1 MSTMAKPNEQN
12 LVILEHSFKV
22 IRRIEKPSKNPLQ
35 PFKEALS
42 GKTCGMLQLSFRNAS
57 PYFEAR
63 NCSSFL
69 NVGPYD
75 QKKRK
80 GVAATR

>member
-1 MSTMAKPNEQN
+1 MAKPNEQN

-22 IRRIEKPSKNPLQ
+22 IRLIEKPSKNPLQ
-35 PFKEALS
+35 PFNDALS
-42 GKTCGMLQLSFRNAS
+42 GKTCGMLKLSFRNES

-80 GVAATR
+80 GYTMNR

>member
-1 MSTMAKPNEQN
+1 MSMMAKPNEQN

-22 IRRIEKPSKNPLQ
+22 IRLIEKPSNNLLQ
-35 PFKEALS
+35 SFKEALS
-42 GKTCGMLQLSFRNAS
+42 GKTCGVLKLSFKNAS

-63 NCSSFL
+63 KFSSFL

-75 QKKRK
+75 QKKRN
-80 GVAATR
+80 GYAATR